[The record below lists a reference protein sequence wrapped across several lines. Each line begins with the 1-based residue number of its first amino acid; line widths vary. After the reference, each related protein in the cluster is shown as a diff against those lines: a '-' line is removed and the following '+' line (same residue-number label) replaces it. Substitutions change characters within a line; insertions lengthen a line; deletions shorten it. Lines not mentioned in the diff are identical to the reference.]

1 MSLVVGFVVHFGADQ
16 HGAAAG
22 AVRLTDTAETE
33 NDAAGR
39 EIRSREEADQIIHAR
54 LRVMQG
60 VEARVNGFTEVM
72 RRDVRRHTDRDTL
85 AAIHKQLRETG
96 RQHRRLFFRTVEV
109 RRHIDRITVDISQH
123 LFGDAAQT
131 DFRITHGSRGIAV
144 DRTKVAMAVNERIAE
159 RERLRH
165 TDDRVIDSGITV
177 RVVLTDHV
185 ADHTGRLFIGNIVAV
200 AESPHGIKHAAVN
213 RLETVPGIR
222 ERASDQHAHRVIE
235 VGLLHLIRNIDL
247 MNIFLELRNHFGTG
261 IVSGRR
267 IRLAFVFVCRHKP
280 ACENWRTGKAAAKQK
295 KLGLILTDG
304 AHHSGQNRL
313 KSQRKRLQKRL
324 KRNSRIF

>member
-96 RQHRRLFFRTVEV
+96 RQL
-109 RRHIDRITVDISQH
+109 
-123 LFGDAAQT
+123 
-131 DFRITHGSRGIAV
+131 
-144 DRTKVAMAVNERIAE
+144 
-159 RERLRH
+159 
-165 TDDRVIDSGITV
+165 
-177 RVVLTDHV
+177 
-185 ADHTGRLFIGNIVAV
+185 
-200 AESPHGIKHAAVN
+200 
-213 RLETVPGIR
+213 
-222 ERASDQHAHRVIE
+222 
-235 VGLLHLIRNIDL
+235 
-247 MNIFLELRNHFGTG
+247 
-261 IVSGRR
+261 
-267 IRLAFVFVCRHKP
+267 
-280 ACENWRTGKAAAKQK
+280 
-295 KLGLILTDG
+295 
-304 AHHSGQNRL
+304 
-313 KSQRKRLQKRL
+313 
-324 KRNSRIF
+324 